1 MEKVATVKEYFDKL
15 GDRFIADAAKGVNAV
30 IAYDFSKDDSGQY
43 HFAVNDGSLGEV
55 QEGLPEGKPSV
66 LITMKGEHFLQMS
79 NGELDGA
86 KAYMTRK
93 MKVKGKIPLAQK
105 MKKFLPPS
113 DG

>member
-1 MEKVATVKEYFDKL
+1 MDKVSSIDEYFARL
-15 GDRFIADAAKGVNAV
+15 GERFIASEAKGVHCV
-30 IAYDFSKDDSGQY
+30 IQYDFSGDNSGHF
-43 HFAVNDGSLGEV
+43 HFAVDDGVLGPVVSGTHES
-55 QEGLPEGKPSV
+55 PSV
-66 LITMKGEHFLQMS
+66 TITMKGEHFLQMG

-113 DG
+113 S